1 MERPT
6 RTFSLAN
13 LPEVFP
19 TSTEISEPLQRAVRA
34 GKARK
39 LAGRLYTRNTEEPPE
54 QVARRNWQAIV
65 AHHFPEAVVVDRSAL
80 EAKPAP
86 DGSLFIDA
94 GPAYAGRRPAVV
106 PGLKLR
112 PRKGPG
118 PIEGDMPY
126 MGIYVAS
133 QPRALLENMRPSRAR
148 GGVARTY
155 TRPELEAELSRIV
168 EQRGRNG
175 LNEMRDRARQIAP
188 MLSAEDEMETLNNLI
203 GAILGTVDT
212 SLLTDPARAHHR
224 AGMGFDTRRVDL
236 FAFLQAEVLR
246 QTFPDRPEQS
256 ASFPALS
263 FFEAYFSNWIEGT
276 EFEVDEAEEIVF
288 ESKMPPAREEDAHDV
303 LGTFEVVND
312 PRQRSERAADSESFL
327 ELLRNRHGKMLGRRS
342 EVNPGS
348 FKDRANRAGGMS
360 FVSPELVQGTLTQGW
375 RYLEPLPS
383 GLSRAI
389 FMMFLVSEVHPFNDG
404 NGRVGRVFMNAE
416 LSAAGKQR
424 IVIPLSYR
432 DDYLGGLRALSR
444 SGDPRP
450 IIRVLDFAQQYSAA
464 IDWSE
469 QSLARRMLE
478 ESNAMVPPDEAEQVG
493 RRLRLPAAG

>member
-1 MERPT
+1 MHRSK
-6 RTFSLAN
+6 RTFSLAD

-19 TSTEISEPLQRAVRA
+19 TSTAISEPLQRAVRA
-34 GKARK
+34 GRAQK
-39 LAGRLYTRNTEEPPE
+39 LAGRLYTRNVEEPLE

-65 AHHFPEAVVVDRSAL
+65 AHHFPGSVVVDRSAF
-80 EAKPAP
+80 EAKPAS
-86 DGSLFIDA
+86 DGSLFLDA

-126 MGIYVAS
+126 MGIYIAS
-133 QPRALLENMRPSRAR
+133 QPRAMLENTRPSRAR

-155 TRPELEAELSRIV
+155 SRPELEAELSRIV
-168 EQRGRNG
+168 EQRGQDG

-188 MLSAEDEMETLNNLI
+188 TLEAEAEAEILDDLI
-203 GAILGTVDT
+203 GSVLGTRDA
-212 SLLTDPARAHHR
+212 SLLTDSARAHQ
-224 AGMGFDTRRVDL
+224 AGMGFDTRRIDL
-236 FAFLQAEVLR
+236 FASLQAELLR
-246 QTFPDRPEQS
+246 QNFAAREEQP

-303 LGTFEVVND
+303 LGTFEIVND
-312 PRQRSERAADSESFL
+312 PARRSERATDPPSFI
-327 ELLRNRHGKMLGRRS
+327 ELLRDRHAQMLSCRPQ
-342 EVNPGS
+342 VNPGS
-348 FKDRANRAGGMS
+348 FKDRPNRAGGTS
-360 FVSPELVQGTLTQGW
+360 FVSPELVGGTLTEGW

-383 GLSRAI
+383 GLCRAV
-389 FMMFLVSEVHPFNDG
+389 FMMFLVSEVHPFRDG

-416 LSAAGKQR
+416 LSAVGQQR
-424 IVIPLSYR
+424 IVIPLSFR

-450 IIRVLDFAQQYSAA
+450 LVRVLDFAQQYSAA

-469 QSLARRMLE
+469 QGLARRMLE
-478 ESNAMVPPDEAEQVG
+478 ESNALVPPDEAEQTG
-493 RRLRLPAAG
+493 RRLRLPTVG